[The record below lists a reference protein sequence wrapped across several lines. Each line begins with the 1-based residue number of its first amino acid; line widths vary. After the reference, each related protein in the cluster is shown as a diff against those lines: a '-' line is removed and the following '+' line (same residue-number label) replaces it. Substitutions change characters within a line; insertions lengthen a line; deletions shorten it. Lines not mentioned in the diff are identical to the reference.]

1 MSSAMASLF
10 PLMIG
15 SGMSIGWDAFSELS
29 LFISSKACSNETK
42 LKLNFGLFILEILS
56 STQITFG
63 WSLDFSMETFTLSA
77 HKFEVWSSK
86 QGSFETEVLCR
97 TD

>member
-1 MSSAMASLF
+1 MNSAMASLF

-29 LFISSKACSNETK
+29 FSPKACSNETK

-56 STQITFG
+56 STQWSG
-63 WSLDFSMETFTLSA
+63 WSLDLSMETFTLSA
-77 HKFEVWSSK
+77 HKFEVWSAK